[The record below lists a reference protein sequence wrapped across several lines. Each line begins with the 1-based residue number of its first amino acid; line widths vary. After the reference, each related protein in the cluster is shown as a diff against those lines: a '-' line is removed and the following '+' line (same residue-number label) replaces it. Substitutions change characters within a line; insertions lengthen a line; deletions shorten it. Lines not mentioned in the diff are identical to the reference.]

1 MDLLTGNVYAA
12 GWEKVGAA
20 RGFSE
25 NDLAKIDHIE
35 VVNTKDGNKQV
46 LDKLSLAIYVGKKG
60 ERMYKAVDKNSNLKV
75 GDQVDPKSVIAQDY
89 TDGNQ
94 TCTRFDGKAL

>member
-12 GWEKVGAA
+12 SWEKVDAA
-20 RGFSE
+20 RSFSE

-35 VVNTKDGNKQV
+35 VVNTKDSNKQV

-60 ERMYKAVDKNSNLKV
+60 ERMYKAV
-75 GDQVDPKSVIAQDY
+75 IAQDY

-94 TCTRFDGKAL
+94 ICTRFDGRAL